1 MKRWFLSVLCISF
14 TAVPAVAQQDLL
26 GECASV
32 QVTANP
38 AIPGGVPDGV
48 NTQFRFL
55 CGQVVDALTDVQPT
69 VGIAFS
75 GGAHTLGTSTTIGRR
90 LGIAPRISVTARVNA
105 ALADV
110 PDLLDG
116 FLPTGSADGELQVMG
131 TSGVPVWAF
140 QGDAVVGVFNGIDY
154 GPALGGFGALDLLG
168 SVSFVPAAAE
178 IGLESAI
185 ATAGLGARVGILKQG
200 LVVPGISLSGM
211 YRRMLGDV
219 SFGDVA
225 AGDPAE
231 FSANLSTVS
240 LRAGISKGVA
250 ILDLNAG
257 VGYDIYTSDVAF
269 DWALTCPAGEC
280 LAGQDVTLSPASPV
294 DGQLRTAAWNVHGNL
309 GLNLAVLNIVGE
321 LGYQKSTDIVDGA
334 AMGSA
339 GLPGVDPTGES
350 LSGGRVFAG
359 VGLRLTF

>member
-1 MKRWFLSVLCISF
+1 MKRLFLAALVASLA
-14 TAVPAVAQQDLL
+14 AVPAAAQEDLL
-26 GECASV
+26 GQCAAV
-32 QVTANP
+32 QVTADP

-116 FLPTGSADGELQVMG
+116 FLPTGTADGELQFMG

-140 QGDAVVGVFNGIDY
+140 QGDAVVGVFNGLDY
-154 GPALGGFGALDLLG
+154 GPALGGLGAVDLLG
-168 SVSFVPAAAE
+168 SLSFVPAAGE

-185 ATAGLGARVGILKQG
+185 ATAGLGARIGILKQG
-200 LVVPGISLSGM
+200 LIVPGISVSGM

-219 SFGDVA
+219 SFGDLD
-225 AGDPAE
+225 AGDPAT
-231 FSANLSTVS
+231 FSSNLSTVS
-240 LRAGISKGVA
+240 FRGGISKGFAV
-250 ILDLNAG
+250 LDLNAG
-257 VGYDIYTSDVAF
+257 VGYDIYSSDVTL
-269 DWALTCPAGEC
+269 DWELRCPPGEC
-280 LAGQDVTLSPASPV
+280 VNGQEVTLSPASPV
-294 DGQLRTAAWNVHGNL
+294 EGRLRTGAWNVHGNA
-309 GLNLAVLNIVGE
+309 GLNLLVLNLVGE
-321 LGYQKSTDIVDGA
+321 VGYQKAVDIVDA
-334 AMGSA
+334 ATLGDA
-339 GLPGVDPTGES
+339 GLPAFDPTTEA
-350 LSGGRVFAG
+350 LKGGRVFISL
-359 VGLRLTF
+359 GLRLTF

>member
-1 MKRWFLSVLCISF
+1 MKRWLLSALVLSL
-14 TAVPAVAQQDLL
+14 AAAPAVAQEDLL
-26 GECASV
+26 SECASV
-32 QVTANP
+32 QVTADP
-38 AIPGGVPDGV
+38 TIPGGVPDGV
-48 NTQFRFL
+48 NAQFRFL

-105 ALADV
+105 TLADV

-116 FLPTGSADGELQVMG
+116 FLPTGSTNGELQVMG

-140 QGDAVVGVFNGIDY
+140 QGDAVVGIFNGFDY
-154 GPALGGFGALDLLG
+154 GPALGGLGALDLLG
-168 SVSFVPAAAE
+168 SVSFVPAAGE

-225 AGDPAE
+225 GGDPAE
-231 FSANLSTVS
+231 FSSNLSTLS
-240 LRAGISKGVA
+240 FRAGISKGIA
-250 ILDLNAG
+250 TFDLNAG

-269 DWALTCPAGEC
+269 DWELVCPAGVC
-280 LAGQDVTLSPASPV
+280 IAGQDVTLSPAGPV
-294 DGQLRTAAWNVHGNL
+294 DGQLRTAAWNVYGNV
-309 GLNLAVLNIVGE
+309 GLNLAVINLVGE

-334 AMGSA
+334 ALGDA
-339 GLPGVDPTGES
+339 GLPSTNPTAEA
-350 LSGGRVFAG
+350 LSGGRVFAS
-359 VGLRLTF
+359 VGIRLTF

>member
-1 MKRWFLSVLCISF
+1 MKRLFLSMLVASV
-14 TAVPAVAQQDLL
+14 AAAPAAAQEDLL
-26 GECASV
+26 GECAAV
-32 QVTANP
+32 QVTADP

-90 LGIAPRISVTARVNA
+90 LGIAPRVSLTARFNA

-116 FLPTGSADGELQVMG
+116 FLPAGSADGELQVMG

-140 QGDAVVGVFNGIDY
+140 QGDAVVGVFNGLDY
-154 GPALGGFGALDLLG
+154 GPALGGLGAVDLLG
-168 SVSFVPAAAE
+168 SVSFVPSARE

-185 ATAGLGARVGILKQG
+185 ATAGLGARVGILRQG
-200 LVVPGISLSGM
+200 LVVPGISVSAM

-231 FSANLSTVS
+231 FSSNLSTVS
-240 LRAGISKGVA
+240 LRGGVSMGLA

-269 DWALTCPAGEC
+269 NWELVCPAGEC
-280 LAGQDVTLSPASPV
+280 VAGQDVTLSPAGPV
-294 DGQLRTAAWNVHGNL
+294 DGQLRTAAWNVHGNA
-309 GLNLAVLNIVGE
+309 GLNLTVLNLVAE
-321 LGYQKSTDIVDGA
+321 VGYQKATDIVDGA
-334 AMGSA
+334 AMGDA
-339 GLPGVDPTGES
+339 GLPGVDPTGEA
-350 LSGGRVFAG
+350 LSGGRVFAS
-359 VGLRLTF
+359 VGLRLTL